1 MSLSKLRGNEN
12 IADVVSLEPYA
23 DIDQIRETLI
33 NVIRWLGDREPV
45 APGDVFLKFATW
57 GGLVDRKVL
66 SEKDILTNDDNPGDG
81 DPPDEPEELYVEFM
95 AREMTPSVTNG
106 CTAFAATEL
115 DPTQPNLH
123 YLEFPDGVDTS
134 CDFTTIL
141 PAGWIGGTFQVR
153 IYWSH
158 GFGSVGSWD
167 VTWEV
172 QTNTYSSGQTL
183 ARVLVP
189 GVVIDTTG
197 GTADDL
203 YITAESGPVPI
214 PGSLNKPGNY
224 VSIRIFRRGSTDTLG
239 VPARLHAVRFNL
251 GSAPVDYP
259 PTVPDPYWDD
269 VVLLL
274 HGDGSSGG
282 PIIDDSPSA
291 HTMTVTGT
299 AAIDTTHALFGPSS
313 IYFDGT
319 TGYLSAGTSSDWQL
333 GGADFTIEFSL
344 GYYTWSG
351 VAFETPLIGLWST
364 QPGKGLSWLIS
375 VDINNRI
382 TFYFS
387 VGGSVS
393 FSAFSSLGT
402 GGWDTKF
409 TRVAVTRHGNDL
421 RIFFDGVVV
430 YSGSIIGSIDAR
442 PGCDLMIGGVDYAGN
457 LYLEGYMDEIRITR
471 GVARYT
477 ANYDVSAVA
486 FPNG

>member
-1 MSLSKLRGNEN
+1 
-12 IADVVSLEPYA
+12 
-23 DIDQIRETLI
+23 
-33 NVIRWLGDREPV
+33 
-45 APGDVFLKFATW
+45 
-57 GGLVDRKVL
+57 
-66 SEKDILTNDDNPGDG
+66 
-81 DPPDEPEELYVEFM
+81 
-95 AREMTPSVTNG
+95 
-106 CTAFAATEL
+106 
-115 DPTQPNLH
+115 
-123 YLEFPDGVDTS
+123 VDTS

-158 GFGSVGSWD
+158 GFGSVGAWD

-172 QTNTYSSGQTL
+172 QANSYKTGETL

-214 PGSLNKPGNY
+214 LGSLNKPGNY

-274 HGDGSSGG
+274 HGDGSNGG
-282 PIIDDSPSA
+282 PIIDESPSA

-299 AAIDTTHALFGPSS
+299 AAINTTHALFGPSS

-333 GGADFTIEFSL
+333 GGTDFTIEFAL

-375 VDINNRI
+375 VSIHNRI

-387 VGGSVS
+387 SGGSLD
-393 FSAFSSLGT
+393 FSAASSLGT
-402 GGWDTKF
+402 GGWGAKF
-409 TRVAVTRHGNDL
+409 TRVPVPDT
-421 RIFFDGVVV
+421 
-430 YSGSIIGSIDAR
+430 
-442 PGCDLMIGGVDYAGN
+442 
-457 LYLEGYMDEIRITR
+457 IR
-471 GVARYT
+471 
-477 ANYDVSAVA
+477 S
-486 FPNG
+486 